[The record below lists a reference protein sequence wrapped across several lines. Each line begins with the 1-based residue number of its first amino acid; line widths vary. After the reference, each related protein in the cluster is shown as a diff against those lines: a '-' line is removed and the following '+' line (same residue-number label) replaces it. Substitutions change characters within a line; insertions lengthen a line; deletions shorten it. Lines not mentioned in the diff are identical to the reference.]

1 MMQATSNQDYTC
13 TVSSTAASTCS
24 LGTYAGSG
32 VTAADEAFCRRF
44 RFGTGCPLFAE
55 TLVWRKGT
63 YRTLLVHATLACR
76 YRKSSEQILS
86 RPEERCYRCS

>member
-55 TLVWRKGT
+55 TLVS

-76 YRKSSEQILS
+76 YRARDQKSVVTGA
-86 RPEERCYRCS
+86 PDC